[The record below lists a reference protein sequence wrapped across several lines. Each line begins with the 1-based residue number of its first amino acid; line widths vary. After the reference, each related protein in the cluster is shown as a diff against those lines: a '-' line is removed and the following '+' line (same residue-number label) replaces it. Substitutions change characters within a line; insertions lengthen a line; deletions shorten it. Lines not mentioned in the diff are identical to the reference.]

1 MKAVKIIFAVL
12 AALWA
17 LALIPKLLAGISNG
31 SGAFVFSH
39 IMGSVV
45 ASSSRRPLASLYF
58 GALSEDDRLTNAVRE
73 FGLAWLGDRAI
84 TSISCGISPLSLP
97 GKGKK

>member
-17 LALIPKLLAGISNG
+17 VALIPKLLAGISQ
-31 SGAFVFSH
+31 SGAPFAFSH

-45 ASSSRRPLASLYF
+45 GILIAAAISIALFRSAFRP
-58 GALSEDDRLTNAVRE
+58 
-73 FGLAWLGDRAI
+73 
-84 TSISCGISPLSLP
+84 
-97 GKGKK
+97 